1 MNSGNPIKIRK
12 RLNRLACFL
21 DNSIPLPGID
31 FRIGV
36 DAIIGLIPGIGDAAG
51 TVLSSY
57 ILAEAARA
65 GVPKTILLR
74 MGYNI
79 AIESIFGIIPLIGDI
94 FDMTWKANLRNVQ
107 LLEAYMDNPH
117 KSATSNRFFMLGLGA
132 TLIIFAVVISVIGF
146 AVLRWLWLT
155 VAGRV

>member
-1 MNSGNPIKIRK
+1 MNSRYPLKIKK
-12 RLNRLACFL
+12 RLDRLAWFL
-21 DNSIPLPGID
+21 DNSLPLPGVD
-31 FRIGV
+31 YRIGV
-36 DAIIGLIPGIGDAAG
+36 DAIIGLIPGIGDAVG

-57 ILAEAARA
+57 ILGEAARA
-65 GVPKTILLR
+65 GAPKTTLLR

-79 AIESIFGIIPLIGDI
+79 AIESIFGVIPIIGDV

-117 KSATSNRFFMLGLGA
+117 KNASSNRLFIMGLGVA
-132 TLIIFAVVISVIGF
+132 LIVFAVVMSVIGF

-155 VAGRV
+155 VTGRI